1 MPDKPPR
8 FSVVVT
14 TYNRQAL
21 LERCL
26 ASLLVQDYP
35 QDAYEI
41 VVVDDGSADT
51 TAGLLTSLAHEGRI
65 RYLHQENC
73 GWAVARNTGV
83 ARSRGEIIIFTDD
96 DCRLP
101 IDWLHKY
108 DMVYHEYPMYD
119 GVAGGVACEPGAN
132 LAGKIR
138 YQVHLETF
146 DLMNASMEVTHEQAG
161 EVLFC
166 FGANRSFR
174 RQSLEGTSFDANL
187 LYFDDF
193 DMNLR
198 LRKEGIRIFYDPSIQ
213 VFHNYVLSA
222 RDRILADYRF
232 GRSSVLFEK
241 KYPDRTYERPK
252 RGSIV
257 RLLNEYK
264 TESLS
269 SRLSYLAV
277 QGACRLAREWGRI
290 EGKRATGRECRNDER

>member
-1 MPDKPPR
+1 MSDKSPR
-8 FSVVVT
+8 FSIVVT

-41 VVVDDGSADT
+41 VVEDDGSADT
-51 TAGLLTSLAHEGRI
+51 TAGLLTSLAREGRI
-65 RYLHQENC
+65 RYLHQDNC

-101 IDWLHKY
+101 IDWLNKY
-108 DMVYHEYPMYD
+108 DAVYREYPVYD
-119 GVAGGVACEPGAN
+119 GVAGSLACEPGAN
-132 LAGKIR
+132 LAGKR
-138 YQVHLETF
+138 RHQVHLETF
-146 DLMNASMEVTHEQAG
+146 DLMNAPMGVTHEQAG

-174 RQSLEGTSFDANL
+174 RQSLEGTSFDASL

-241 KYPDRTYERPK
+241 KYPDHAYERPK
-252 RGSIV
+252 RGSIA
-257 RLLNEYK
+257 RLFDEYK
-264 TESLS
+264 TEPLL

-277 QGACRLAREWGRI
+277 QGACRLARGWGRL
-290 EGKRATGRECRNDER
+290 EGKWMADRECWDDGR